1 MRILVVDDDRDV
13 LDSTARL
20 LQLHG
25 YQVYKASDGREAL
38 SVLHHRWPVEVVVTD
53 FAMPMMNGI
62 QLSLH
67 IRKDSPT
74 QRIIIHTASNSV
86 EHCLPEYGLT
96 DVPVLHK
103 PYRIEALMQLL
114 ES

>member
-13 LDSTARL
+13 LDATASAL
-20 LQLHG
+20 LMRG
-25 YQVYKASDGREAL
+25 YQVYKAGDGKEAL
-38 SVLHHRWPVEVVVTD
+38 SVLKHREPVDVVVTD

-74 QRIIIHTASNSV
+74 QRIIIHTGSNSV
-86 EHCLPEYGLT
+86 ADCLPEYGLT